1 LDTILVSLASSAS
14 LASSPRKNTSFYP
27 LTVLFLDMKCI

>member
-27 LTVLFLDMKCI
+27 